1 MSYYNPNYY
10 NPYQQQYA
18 AIPQVQQMPVQQ
30 VPTLN
35 GKVVDSIEVARATEV
50 PIGGYS
56 VFPKADLNEIYVKSW
71 NNNGT
76 TSITTYKMAEA
87 SSEAPEIGFPQ
98 LIERINLLDSKL
110 DNLISTTI
118 PPKKTEVSF

>member
-1 MSYYNPNYY
+1 M
-10 NPYQQQYA
+10 
-18 AIPQVQQMPVQQ
+18 
-30 VPTLN
+30 
-35 GKVVDSIEVARATEV
+35 

-56 VFPKADLNEIYVKSW
+56 VFPKADLSEIYVKSW

>member
-10 NPYQQQYA
+10 NTYQQYA
-18 AIPQVQQMPVQQ
+18 AMPQAQQMPVQQ

-56 VFPKADLNEIYVKSW
+56 VFPKADLSEIYVKSW

-87 SSEAPEIGFPQ
+87 SSEAPEVGFPQ

-110 DNLISTTI
+110 DNLISTTM